1 MSCLHVAAPGETYPE
16 TPPPV
21 FNPDW
26 PTPLPAVIYTPP
38 ENPPVSSIQ
47 DVNIP
52 PPSYSEVMESQPSPA
67 SISRQPGR
75 GSLPSAPMLEDD
87 IPPPP
92 SYEAVTASPLSFSPE
107 IL

>member
-1 MSCLHVAAPGETYPE
+1 MHVAAPDDSYLE
-16 TPPPV
+16 TPPPAL
-21 FNPDW
+21 NPDW
-26 PTPLPAVIYTPP
+26 PTSLPAVIYTPP

-75 GSLPSAPMLEDD
+75 GSSASAPMLEDD

-92 SYEAVTASPLSFSPE
+92 SYEAVTASPLSFSPRQ
-107 IL
+107 L